1 MMALEPRLDTKGSED
16 SEKQRESGGRMEEAN
31 GTGRRVKRKER
42 SLWSEQAALL
52 EAEVDRGRMFL

>member
-31 GTGRRVKRKER
+31 GTG
-42 SLWSEQAALL
+42 
-52 EAEVDRGRMFL
+52 